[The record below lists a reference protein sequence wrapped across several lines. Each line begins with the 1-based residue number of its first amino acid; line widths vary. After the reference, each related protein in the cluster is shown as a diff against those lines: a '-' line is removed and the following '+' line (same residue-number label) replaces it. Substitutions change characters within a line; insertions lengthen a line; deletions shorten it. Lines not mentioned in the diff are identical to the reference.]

1 MTPRTAPSS
10 SCISSV
16 PCQFDK
22 TSRRFLASPLH
33 ELPPSRLVDFLAHHL
48 RLGSFPEGKQNS
60 EFPVILF
67 RHSHQTY
74 RAPGH
79 ILGLCYFSAMD
90 MIKWE
95 HCLTNG
101 IVLWSRMASLVISAL
116 TGYIWMAYVTTNII
130 FLVSLEYFSVCAI
143 YTEADCP
150 WTLGEK

>member
-1 MTPRTAPSS
+1 MVEWWQSSPSLLCLTSKDYLIGTCWEMTPRTAPSS

-90 MIKWE
+90 MIK
-95 HCLTNG
+95 
-101 IVLWSRMASLVISAL
+101 
-116 TGYIWMAYVTTNII
+116 
-130 FLVSLEYFSVCAI
+130 
-143 YTEADCP
+143 
-150 WTLGEK
+150 